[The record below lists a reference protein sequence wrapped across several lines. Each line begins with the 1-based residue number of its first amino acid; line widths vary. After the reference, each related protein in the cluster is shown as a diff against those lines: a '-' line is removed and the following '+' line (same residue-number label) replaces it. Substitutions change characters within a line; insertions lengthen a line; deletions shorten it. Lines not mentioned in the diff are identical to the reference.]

1 MPPSSDHRRDVTFW
15 ATAIVL
21 TAGAAAWLTRH
32 MTLLQWDNDEGLFA
46 MVGLAVADGHRLYS
60 EAWIDHPPGTS
71 VALAAAFRAFG
82 ATLPVARGTTL
93 ALTLPGL
100 LAVAVLARRL
110 GGPAAGIAAILLL
123 VLSPHFFW
131 LSRSINQDLPSMAF
145 GVCALAAVW
154 HAADGGRR
162 AWLGLGG
169 LLLGLGLSLKLSPVV
184 VAAPIAVLLVARGR
198 RIAADARQQTP
209 VGAAG
214 WPVVAASG
222 RPAAGATTDAG
233 DRRRTAAAAL
243 TVLARDAATL
253 AVPLAAVVAA
263 WFLAAP
269 PDRVA
274 YSVFGTVAAARRAF
288 PDRSAEYADWLVREN
303 LLDENL
309 GLTLLAAAGLAWL
322 ARRQPTAAAAMGA
335 WCAVTGWSLIT
346 QRPMW
351 PKHHWSLVLWPLA
364 ILAGAGLAASA
375 GSVAGGL
382 RRIRRRGGPRPLAN
396 DRAIDPMKKGGPDPA
411 RESGGSPPA
420 ARAGH
425 AALGGLALAAWLATT
440 PDTAARLAALVEPKQ
455 FGAMAYGAEWLA
467 RHTPP
472 GTAVISDSGMVAFL
486 AGRRIP
492 PGVATV
498 SSKRIRIGDLTGA
511 DLVAAAE
518 SPGVAAVLFWNDQ
531 LQDFPD
537 FMAWLPTRF
546 VRAERVGD
554 SREIW
559 RRFDPA
565 EVRIRQPATV
575 FDVAM
580 LEGFDFGGAGEVTAR
595 RGARVPLTLY
605 WRAAGPTPAD
615 LTVFVHLADPT
626 DRTVAQ
632 ADGPPAGGEWPSS
645 AWVPGQI
652 VIDHRELAIPWD
664 AAPGTYR
671 VRVGFYDPATA
682 ARAGAGRPDGTL
694 WPDGAVELS
703 GEIVVTE

>member
-1 MPPSSDHRRDVTFW
+1 MPPRPDHRRDVTFW

-21 TAGAAAWLTRH
+21 TVGAAAWLTRH
-32 MTLLQWDNDEGLFA
+32 MTLLQWDNDEGLFTMA
-46 MVGLAVADGHRLYS
+46 GLAVADGHRLYS
-60 EAWIDHPPGTS
+60 EVWMDHPPGTS
-71 VALAAAFRAFG
+71 FALAAAFRAFG

-100 LAVAVLARRL
+100 LAAAVVARRL
-110 GGPAAGIAAILLL
+110 GGAAAGIAAILLL
-123 VLSPHFFW
+123 VLSPHFSW

-145 GVCALAAVW
+145 GVCVLAAVW
-154 HAADGGRR
+154 RAADGGRR

-184 VAAPIAVLLVARGR
+184 VAPPIAVLLVARAYR
-198 RIAADARQQTP
+198 
-209 VGAAG
+209 
-214 WPVVAASG
+214 VAAHAQPQLAG
-222 RPAAGATTDAG
+222 GATTDAG
-233 DRRRTAAAAL
+233 DRRRTAAAVL
-243 TVLARDAATL
+243 TSLARDAATL
-253 AVPLAAVVAA
+253 AAPLAAVVAA
-263 WFLAAP
+263 WFLVAP
-269 PDRVA
+269 PGRVA
-274 YSVFGTVAAARRAF
+274 YGVFGTIAAARRAF

-309 GLTLLAAAGLAWL
+309 GLVILAAAGLAWL
-322 ARRQPTAAAAMGA
+322 ARRQPTAAVAMGA

-375 GSVAGGL
+375 GTVAGGW
-382 RRIRRRGGPRPLAN
+382 RGIRRRAGPPRLADDRP
-396 DRAIDPMKKGGPDPA
+396 IDPMKKGNP
-411 RESGGSPPA
+411 R
-420 ARAGH
+420 H

-455 FGAMAYGAEWLA
+455 FGAMAYGAEWIA

-511 DLVAAAE
+511 DLAAAAE
-518 SPGVAAVLFWNDQ
+518 SPRVAAVLFWNDQ

-565 EVRIRQPATV
+565 EVRRRQPATV

-580 LEGFDFGGAGEVTAR
+580 LEGFDLGGAGEVTAR
-595 RGARVPLTLY
+595 PGARVPLTLY

-652 VIDHRELAIPWD
+652 VIDRRDLVIPRE
-664 AAPGTYR
+664 AAPGPYR

-694 WPDGAVELS
+694 WPDGAVELA
-703 GEIVVTE
+703 GTIMVRE